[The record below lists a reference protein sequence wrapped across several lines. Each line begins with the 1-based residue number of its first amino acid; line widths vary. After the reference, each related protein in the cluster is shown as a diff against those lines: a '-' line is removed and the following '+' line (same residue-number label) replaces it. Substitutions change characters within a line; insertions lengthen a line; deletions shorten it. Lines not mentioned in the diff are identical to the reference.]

1 MIFSIK
7 WGQSLIQM
15 WRVILINEFM
25 VQDSDIRGVWNE
37 IHDIVNPGVKTYSSL
52 LVFIMLCS
60 MTLNWI
66 PHSLINS
73 SQLTLQ
79 CTNRCGTL
87 SPLLTGAG
95 RSVDMSDIWWD
106 LISLTKYIKHISPQ
120 LTQNISFDKI
130 SHSKDISHKSSYHS
144 SLKLSHSTKYLIPQ
158 TILIEYLVRDLLAQN
173 FCSLNL
179 SLRLSLHKHL

>member
-52 LVFIMLCS
+52 LIFIMLCS

-79 CTNRCGTL
+79 CTNKCNTQSLLCWPVQAVVLTCLIFGGTWFH
-87 SPLLTGAG
+87 SP
-95 RSVDMSDIWWD
+95 
-106 LISLTKYIKHISPQ
+106 
-120 LTQNISFDKI
+120 NISNI
-130 SHSKDISHKSSYHS
+130 SHHS
-144 SLKLSHSTKYLIPQ
+144 SLKISHSTKYLIPK
-158 TILIEYLVRDLLAQN
+158 TSLKNHLTTAHSNYLTRQN
-173 FCSLNL
+173 ISFHRQFS
-179 SLRLSLHKHL
+179 

>member
-1 MIFSIK
+1 
-7 WGQSLIQM
+7 
-15 WRVILINEFM
+15 M

-52 LVFIMLCS
+52 LIFIMLCS

-73 SQLTLQ
+73 SQLILQ
-79 CTNRCGTL
+79 CTNKCSTL
-87 SPLLTGAG
+87 PPLLTGAG

-130 SHSKDISHKSSYHS
+130 SHSKDISHKSSYHILPSNYLTRQNNISHKSSYHS